1 MTSRKLKTTIALLLA
16 NACTSAGY
24 LVALAKGKVP
34 LPGDARAWTDVL
46 PDFAFIIIFSL
57 LAAYGIG
64 RRRTWGFALGMVSAG
79 AYIGGSGTTVVR
91 FALHV
96 SAQAPGTPV
105 VVPWLAVYF
114 SFFGIALAIYLW
126 TRRQVFA
133 VGV

>member
-16 NACTSAGY
+16 NAGASAGY
-24 LVALAKGKVP
+24 VVALAKGKVA

-46 PDFAFIIIFSL
+46 PDFAFIILFSF
-57 LAAYGIG
+57 LAAYGIA

-79 AYIGGSGTTVVR
+79 AYIGGSGTSVVR
-91 FALHV
+91 FGLHV
-96 SAQAPGTPV
+96 SAQSAGTPV

-114 SFFGIALAIYLW
+114 TFFGLALAIYLW
-126 TRRQVFA
+126 TRRHVFA